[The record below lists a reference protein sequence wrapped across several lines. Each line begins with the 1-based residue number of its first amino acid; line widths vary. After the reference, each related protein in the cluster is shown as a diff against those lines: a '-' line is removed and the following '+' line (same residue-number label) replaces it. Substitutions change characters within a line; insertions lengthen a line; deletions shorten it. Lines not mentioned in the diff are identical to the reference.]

1 MRENS
6 ISKMSQ
12 EESEPENRDTL
23 FKNLEPINEI
33 PQVDDLRKSHV
44 NESKEESVEEPI
56 ENKLPSEKSE

>member
-33 PQVDDLRKSHV
+33 PQNLRKSHV
-44 NESKEESVEEPI
+44 DESKEESVEEPI

>member
-1 MRENS
+1 
-6 ISKMSQ
+6 MSQ

-33 PQVDDLRKSHV
+33 PQNLRKSHV
-44 NESKEESVEEPI
+44 DESKEESVEEPI